1 MFDIGTAL
9 ATGTMLISGYGK
21 ASFTIA
27 GTQYEGSLLISGARV
42 VPVSIKAASD
52 ITVEQVAELISGL
65 DPAPELLLV
74 GTGQKHEFISPG
86 LRAALK
92 QQFLLS
98 VDSMDTGAAC
108 RTFNIV
114 ASEGRPVAALL
125 IAL

>member
-9 ATGTMLISGYGK
+9 ATGTMLISGYGR

-27 GTQYEGSLLISGARV
+27 GAQHEGSLLISGTNI
-42 VPVSIKAASD
+42 VPISIKAVSD
-52 ITVEQVAELISGL
+52 ITIGKVAELVGGL
-65 DPAPELLLV
+65 DPVPELLLI

-92 QQFLLS
+92 QQLSLS

-108 RTFNIV
+108 RTFNIL
-114 ASEGRPVAALL
+114 ASEGRPVAAIL